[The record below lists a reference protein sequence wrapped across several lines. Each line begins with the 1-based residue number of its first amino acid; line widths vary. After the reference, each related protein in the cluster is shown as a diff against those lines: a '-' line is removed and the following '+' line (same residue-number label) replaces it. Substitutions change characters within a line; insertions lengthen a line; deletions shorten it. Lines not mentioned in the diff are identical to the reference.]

1 MPTVKKINFSI
12 LYIISAETPGYLNIF
27 TIKTSSTKLNYY
39 IYVHGIVGIHFQPSY
54 LDEIFWL
61 MWFLSRC
68 DTNSYWELH
77 SQRIASNRLTL
88 KCTPV
93 LIIVSRKSKFKY
105 FLATVSNQSTY
116 IASWRNTW
124 VKKEKTKGKGRLAV
138 SFHKIGFYQ
147 FVLWLYMLS
156 GIMKSVQCIHW
167 LSVTGWQYCK
177 LRGCI
182 FKPSCIHIFLRNPF
196 AGWFMLLK

>member
-1 MPTVKKINFSI
+1 MPTVKKINVSI
-12 LYIISAETPGYLNIF
+12 LYIISAETSGYLNIC
-27 TIKTSSTKLNYY
+27 TIKTSSTKFNYY
-39 IYVHGIVGIHFQPSY
+39 IYIHGTVGIHFPPSY
-54 LDEIFWL
+54 LNEIFPL

-93 LIIVSRKSKFKY
+93 LIIVSRKSEFKY
-105 FLATVSNQSTY
+105 FLSTVSNQST
-116 IASWRNTW
+116 ILHPDGTHALR
-124 VKKEKTKGKGRLAV
+124 KRKPKER
-138 SFHKIGFYQ
+138 
-147 FVLWLYMLS
+147 FVERCLFTNSILPICSWLYVLS
-156 GIMKSVQCIHW
+156 GLMESVPCVHR

-177 LRGCI
+177 VRGCI
-182 FKPSCIHIFLRNPF
+182 FKQSCVHVFLGNPF